1 MRRQTEVLRNLDDA
15 LKLGPLTVRS
25 WGVVM
30 LSFSALAA
38 LEQLTGLLSLL
49 PPFRLGM
56 LWEVFG
62 AAATGLALV
71 YVERHEDEHYVP
83 SLIRFHASRP
93 GRFVYGAAVSERFRG
108 HPLEHV
114 LRGRPRSGG
123 SA

>member
-62 AAATGLALV
+62 AAVIGLALV
-71 YVERHEDEHYVP
+71 YVERHEDEHFVP

-114 LRGRPRSGG
+114 LRGRPRG